1 MSPELIRGELYKGQ
15 VVDLFAMGVILFVMK
30 AGVPPF
36 MSAADDDQ
44 IYKLIS
50 QYRWSDFWALHSRDR
65 PAGFF

>member
-36 MSAADDDQ
+36 MSAGDDD
-44 IYKLIS
+44 
-50 QYRWSDFWALHSRDR
+50 
-65 PAGFF
+65 